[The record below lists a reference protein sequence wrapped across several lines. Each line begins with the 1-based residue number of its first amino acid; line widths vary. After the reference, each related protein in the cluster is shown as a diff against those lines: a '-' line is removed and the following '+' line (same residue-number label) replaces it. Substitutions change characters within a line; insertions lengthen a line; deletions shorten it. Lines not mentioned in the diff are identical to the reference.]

1 MSWEEETVVDSRLG
15 RWALRAVLVSL
26 LLGRSALGTGGAP
39 SWSLSLVSGVDPGA
53 YATSPT
59 LAFDHYGTPSVGWSQ
74 AWPLSGVNSVR
85 HSQLLGT
92 GLWSHREV
100 ATGQGVGLMTSL
112 SFDRAERPTVAW
124 LDGDGSVSAEFN
136 GGGVQQMAASGAGTA
151 HPVLSISH
159 DLAGNLRGMYGEATP
174 GVFSDI
180 GYSGGAFSSGP
191 LTTLGGL
198 DVLMGADLVT
208 DHQGL
213 RHIAA
218 RATLGGG
225 GEAVMIASEPPGGGI
240 WPAGPFVIADAIRGL
255 DIAVDPTD
263 GNIALAYT
271 TLDAG
276 TSTSSLYYSKFN
288 GVSMDTT
295 LVASSIFDV
304 FEDTSLA
311 FDFSD
316 GRPAIAYEQ
325 RLASPSA
332 EHLMFAYLD
341 GAQQWQTSLVDDSI
355 APDAPGGMPRAP
367 SLAYDDYGTSWPA
380 IAYADADGSMT
391 VAFDPPVP
399 EPGALGLACIGLG
412 LIARRRR

>member
-1 MSWEEETVVDSRLG
+1 MDLRFG
-15 RWALRAVLVSL
+15 RWAFRAILVSL
-26 LLGRSALGTGGAP
+26 LLGRSALGTGGTP
-39 SWSLSLVSGVDPGA
+39 SWSLSLVSGVDPGT

-59 LAFDHYGTPSVGWSQ
+59 LAFDHYGTPSVSWSQ
-74 AWPLSGVNSVR
+74 VWSLSGMNSVR

-100 ATGQGVGLMTSL
+100 ASGQGVGLMTSL
-112 SFDRAERPTVAW
+112 SFDRAERPTIAW
-124 LDGDGSVSAEFN
+124 LDEDGSVSAEFN
-136 GGGVQQMAASGAGTA
+136 GGGAQQVAISGAGVV
-151 HPVLSISH
+151 HPVLSLSH
-159 DLAGNLRGMYGEATP
+159 DLAGDLRGMYGEATP
-174 GVFSDI
+174 GGFSDI
-180 GYSGGAFSSGP
+180 GYSGGVFSSGP
-191 LTTLGGL
+191 LTTLSGL
-198 DVLMGADLVT
+198 DAVLGAGLVT

-218 RATLGGG
+218 RAELGGG
-225 GEAVMIASEPPGGGI
+225 GEAVVIASEPPGGGS
-240 WPAGPFVIADAIRGL
+240 WPAGQFVIADAIKGV
-255 DIAVDPTD
+255 DIAIDPTD

-276 TSTSSLYYSKFN
+276 TNTSSLYYAKFN
-288 GVSMDTT
+288 GVLFDTT

-304 FEDTSLA
+304 FEDASLA

-325 RLASPSA
+325 RLASA

-355 APDAPGGMPRAP
+355 AMDAPDGMPRAP

-380 IAYADADGSMT
+380 IAYADADGSLT

-399 EPGALGLACIGLG
+399 EPGALGLAFVGLAI
-412 LIARRRR
+412 IARRRR